1 MGLTMCDKVNNIL
14 RKYKYAFIVC
24 ENTKIK
30 VVSRVL
36 KHSIE
41 LLVIENRFDYE
52 AVLGHIIENIKA
64 HPLEYPRLYN
74 IIHKELD
81 EYNEKQKKLGEDVEY
96 DE

>member
-1 MGLTMCDKVNNIL
+1 M
-14 RKYKYAFIVC
+14 
-24 ENTKIK
+24 IK
-30 VVSRVL
+30 
-36 KHSIE
+36 
-41 LLVIENRFDYE
+41 E